1 MFKKAIAKYLD
12 KTFVRCVQCGGV
24 LDRDDMAVHLEYH
37 RINRDKSVAEYR
49 ESKPRN
55 PAGVHTTKFSRS
67 SSAEQEEQSFYCV
80 YCKEKKFTSAYR
92 IKVSDSGR
100 RMAQGNCPTCNGKV
114 NRILGKE

>member
-55 PAGVHTTKFSRS
+55 PAGVHTRNFSRS
-67 SSAEQEEQSFYCV
+67 SSAERKEMDAYCV
-80 YCKEKKFTSAYR
+80 QCKEKVQTDDYI

-100 RMAQGNCPTCNGKV
+100 RMAQGKCPRCGTKI